1 MNEESLLTAK
11 VSRLDQFLELR
22 DIKLY
27 ERDRFIRSTSR
38 KNPLV
43 QVDYSL
49 FLDQNHRFKSSL
61 FELIKEIIRQSKL
74 KIFFVMVSWWG
85 RGDQA
90 LWTGRHLLNT
100 LLRFEKEGL
109 CEIFLSYQE
118 GDYGPSSLCAW
129 CKRRKIEVLFVDQYQ
144 LVSKHEKDVI
154 IPRKVPGKAENV
166 IKSLKLIEQKIREER
181 YSPKKVLVIFVDDD
195 YTQYHWINYFMLFA
209 PWVLSFH
216 KRTKDKEI
224 DQITGK
230 INRVSFIKS
239 GCPRIILPYELQGQ
253 IVDGRLKPM
262 DYLDVTL
269 SILELA
275 AVQKRLGLGIEK
287 EEVSE
292 LFSILKG
299 MKAKKQIFA
308 PQNRVYFLGEI
319 LNKRLESVWREYIY
333 RGGRVTQRLEAIFRH
348 LSHKSHCRWLRQFT
362 FLLHGDQGAPL
373 NAWMEYSPFG
383 GYALEISLLL
393 QAICDKAFEE
403 HQVLN
408 ITGLPHS
415 HQRSKDLAIWHMLDS
430 ILLAFDL
437 IRVLYKDLSL
447 RNFLSVYG
455 YKRHL
460 PMLDRFGDIIQH
472 HPQYGGLKIY
482 PPLKN
487 LNIDS

>member
-1 MNEESLLTAK
+1 LPKELLLTAK
-11 VSRLDQFLELR
+11 VSRLNQFLELR
-22 DIKLY
+22 DIQLY
-27 ERDRFIRSTSR
+27 ERDRFVRSTSR

-49 FLDQNHRFKSSL
+49 FLDQNHRFKTPL

-74 KIFFVMVSWWG
+74 KIYFVMVSWWG

-90 LWTGRHLLNT
+90 LWTGSHLLNT

-109 CEIFLSYQE
+109 CKIFLSYQE
-118 GDYGPSSLCAW
+118 GDYGPSSLCNW
-129 CKRRKIEVLFVDQYQ
+129 CKRRKIEVLFVDHYQ
-144 LVSKHEKDVI
+144 LVSKHEKEVI

-166 IKSLKLIEQKIREER
+166 IKSLKLIEQKVREKR

-209 PWVLSFH
+209 PWVLSFQ

-224 DQITGK
+224 DQIIGK
-230 INRVSFIKS
+230 ISRVSFIKS

-269 SILELA
+269 SILDLD

-292 LFSILKG
+292 LFSILKEI
-299 MKAKKQIFA
+299 KAKKQIFS
-308 PQNRVYFLGEI
+308 PQNRIYFLGEK
-319 LNKRLESVWREYIY
+319 LNDRLESVWCEYIY
-333 RGGRVTQRLEAIFRH
+333 RGGRVTQRLEGIFRY

-373 NAWMEYSPFG
+373 NAWLEYSPFG

-437 IRVLYKDLSL
+437 TRVLYKDLSL

-455 YKRHL
+455 YKRHF
-460 PMLDRFGDIIQH
+460 PMLDRFGNIIQH
-472 HPQYGGLKIY
+472 HPKYGGLKIY

-487 LNIDS
+487 LDIDS

>member
-1 MNEESLLTAK
+1 MTKERLLTTK

-22 DIKLY
+22 NIQLY

-49 FLDQNHRFKSSL
+49 FLDENHRFKMPL
-61 FELIKEIIRQSKL
+61 LELVKEIIQQSKL
-74 KIFFVMVSWWG
+74 KIFFDMVSWWG

-90 LWTGRHLLNT
+90 LWTGSYLLNT
-100 LLRFEKEGL
+100 LLRFKKEGL
-109 CEIFLSYQE
+109 CEIFLSYQK
-118 GDYGPSSLCAW
+118 GDYGPSSLCNW
-129 CKRRKIEVLFVDQYQ
+129 CKRRKIEVLFVDRYQ
-144 LVSKHEKDVI
+144 LVSKDGKDVI

-166 IKSLKLIEQKIREER
+166 VKSLKLIEQKIREKR

-216 KRTKDKEI
+216 KKTTDKEI
-224 DQITGK
+224 DQTIGK
-230 INRVSFIKS
+230 IKKVSFIKS

-253 IVDGRLKPM
+253 IIDGRLKPM
-262 DYLDVTL
+262 DYLDVTM
-269 SILELA
+269 SILDLA
-275 AVQKRLGLGIEK
+275 TARRRLGLGIEK
-287 EEVSE
+287 KEVSE
-292 LFSILKG
+292 LFSILKDI
-299 MKAKKQIFA
+299 KEKKQIFA

-319 LNKRLESVWREYIY
+319 LNDRLESVWREYIY
-333 RGGRVTQRLEAIFRH
+333 RGGRVTQRLEGVFRY
-348 LSHKSHCRWLRQFT
+348 LSHKRHCRWLRQFT

-373 NAWMEYSPFG
+373 NAWLEFSPFG

-393 QAICDKAFEE
+393 QAICDKAFED

-408 ITGLPHS
+408 ITGLPHY

-455 YKRHL
+455 YKRHF
-460 PMLDRFGDIIQH
+460 PMLDRFGNIIQH

-487 LNIDS
+487 LNLDS